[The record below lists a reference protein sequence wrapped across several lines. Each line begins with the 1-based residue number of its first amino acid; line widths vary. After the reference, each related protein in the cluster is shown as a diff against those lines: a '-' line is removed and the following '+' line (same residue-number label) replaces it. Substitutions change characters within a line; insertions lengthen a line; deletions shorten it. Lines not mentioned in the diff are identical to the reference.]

1 MGTIDHTLHTV
12 RLLLVEDDPMIGE
25 AIRAGLK
32 REGFT
37 IDWVHDGEAAG
48 QVLTHEPFELVLLD
62 LGLPGSDGLTLLKS
76 LRAKHVSLPVLIITA
91 RDAVSDRVAGLDA
104 GADDYLIKP
113 FDLDELAARIRALL
127 RRKSGRAAASVTHLN
142 VVLEPA
148 AHRVT
153 QDGVEVSLSP
163 REFALLELLL
173 ERPGTILS
181 RAQIEE
187 RLYGWGEEV
196 ESNAVEVH
204 IHGLRRKLGAQFILT
219 VRGVGYRVRPQ

>member
-1 MGTIDHTLHTV
+1 
-12 RLLLVEDDPMIGE
+12 MIGE
-25 AIRAGLK
+25 AIRAGLR

-37 IDWVHDGEAAG
+37 VDWVHDGAGAA
-48 QVLTHEPFELVLLD
+48 QVLRSEPFELLLLD
-62 LGLPGSDGLTLLKS
+62 LGLPGSDGLQLLKT
-76 LRAKHVSLPVLIITA
+76 LRERGESLPVLIITA
-91 RDAVSDRVAGLDA
+91 RDAVSDRVGGLDA

-113 FDLDELAARIRALL
+113 FDLEELGARIRALL
-127 RRKSGRAAASVTHLN
+127 RRKSGRPSPLLEYQE
-142 VVLEPA
+142 VVLDPA

-153 QDGVEVSLSP
+153 RNGADVSLSP
-163 REFALLELLL
+163 REFTLLQLLM

-181 RAQIEE
+181 RAQLEE

-219 VRGVGYRVRPQ
+219 VRGVGYRLRPAA